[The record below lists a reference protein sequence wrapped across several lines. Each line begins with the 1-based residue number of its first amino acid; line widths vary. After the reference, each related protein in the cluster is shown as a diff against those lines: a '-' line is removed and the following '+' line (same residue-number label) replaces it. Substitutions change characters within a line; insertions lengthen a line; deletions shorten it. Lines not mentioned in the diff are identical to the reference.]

1 MAGENLS
8 VDRSQPEK
16 LTLRDTISPL
26 TGLGQ
31 IMFQDS
37 ALTGAFFL
45 AGIAVVSPLM
55 AGGAALGAAI
65 GTLTAYACRLDRA
78 EIRDGLYG
86 FNAGLVGIAV
96 LANYEPQSLTFALL
110 AAGAILSTLLTWAM
124 RRRVPF
130 PTYTTPFIVTTWL
143 ALYVAKQLA
152 LAAVVQPP
160 AKPEEHLDMAA
171 AVIKGISEVMFQ
183 ANILTGVL
191 FLVGIMLCSWKGA
204 FWAVIGSLVGVLVG
218 VSHNAPEEN
227 LSLGLYGYN
236 AALAA
241 MALALYRPSV
251 MLPLI
256 AAMTSIPFTEK
267 FPLLGL
273 PTLTA
278 PFVLASW
285 VIIALDK
292 LDARLYVEPKRAV
305 R

>member
-1 MAGENLS
+1 MADESLPL
-8 VDRSQPEK
+8 DRSPVRR
-16 LTLRDTISPL
+16 LSLDDWVSPL

-31 IMFQDS
+31 IMFQNS
-37 ALTGAFFL
+37 PLTGAFFL
-45 AGIAVVSPLM
+45 AGIAIVSPLM
-55 AGGAALGAAI
+55 AAGAALAAVI
-65 GTLTAYACRLDRA
+65 GTLTAYVCRLDLE
-78 EIRDGLYG
+78 EIRSGLYG

-96 LANYEPQSLTFALL
+96 LANCQPTLL
-110 AAGAILSTLLTWAM
+110 AFVLLVIGSFASALLTWSM

-130 PTYTTPFIVTTWL
+130 PTYTLPFIVTTWL
-143 ALYVAKQLA
+143 ALYAAHHAGLP
-152 LAAVVQPP
+152 AVVAPVP
-160 AKPEEHLDMAA
+160 AHDEPFDMTS

-183 ANILTGVL
+183 ANVLTGAL

-204 FWAVIGSLVGVLVG
+204 FWAVIGSLAGVMVG

-251 MLPLI
+251 MLPLM
-256 AAMTSIPFTEK
+256 AAVISIPFTEK

-285 VIIALDK
+285 TIIALDR
-292 LDARLYVEPKRAV
+292 LDARLYDKPQRAEG
-305 R
+305 